1 MHRETQELLFLLLMP
16 LTLNLQRMRTTLCV
30 ALALIAHPVVPVF
43 VQVVAGIVAQVA
55 VVPAAIVVVVVAMAH
70 VVADVMVP
78 AQVDVLLLAVPLVGV
93 TDVRVIV
100 LRLAEWT
107 AVVDVAVVLLHVEAA
122 PEFAE
127 MVVGITAEVIAE
139 VVLLIDVTNPGTG
152 A

>member
-1 MHRETQELLFLLLMP
+1 MVLELI
-16 LTLNLQRMRTTLCV
+16 V
-30 ALALIAHPVVPVF
+30 LAVVPVF
-43 VQVVAGIVAQVA
+43 VQMVAGIVAPVA

-93 TDVRVIV
+93 TDVPATA
-100 LRLAEWT
+100 LLLAEWT

-127 MVVGITAEVIAE
+127 MVVGITAEVIAV
-139 VVLLIDVTNPGTG
+139 VVLRMLPPTQAPALKLINLED
-152 A
+152 

>member
-1 MHRETQELLFLLLMP
+1 MVLELI
-16 LTLNLQRMRTTLCV
+16 V
-30 ALALIAHPVVPVF
+30 LAVVPVF
-43 VQVVAGIVAQVA
+43 VQMVAGIVAPVA

-93 TDVRVIV
+93 TDVQVTA
-100 LRLAEWT
+100 LLLAEWT

-127 MVVGITAEVIAE
+127 MVVGITAEVIAG
-139 VVLLIDVTNPGTG
+139 VVLRMLPPTQAPALKLINLED
-152 A
+152 

>member
-1 MHRETQELLFLLLMP
+1 MVLELI
-16 LTLNLQRMRTTLCV
+16 V
-30 ALALIAHPVVPVF
+30 LAVVPVF
-43 VQVVAGIVAQVA
+43 VQMVAGIVAPVA

-93 TDVRVIV
+93 TDVQVTA
-100 LRLAEWT
+100 LLLAEWT

-127 MVVGITAEVIAE
+127 MVVGITAEVIAV
-139 VVLLIDVTNPGTG
+139 VVLRMLPPTQAPALKLINLED
-152 A
+152 